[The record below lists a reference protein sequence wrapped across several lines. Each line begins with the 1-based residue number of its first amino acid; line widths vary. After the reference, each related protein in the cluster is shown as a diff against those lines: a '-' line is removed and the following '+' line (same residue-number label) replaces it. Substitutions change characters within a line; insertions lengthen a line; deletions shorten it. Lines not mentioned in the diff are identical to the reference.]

1 MPQKVEDEHL
11 AESVYLVC
19 LDRPLLGNALD
30 PGSIKSLHQH
40 LTTAESDSKYSVFAI
55 SATGSAFCSGAD
67 VAASKELMENPDD
80 LLQFFKLARSLM
92 LRLHSTRLVSVAIV
106 AGLAAAGG
114 LEMVAACNVVI
125 ASESATFADRHARY
139 GFIPAFGGT
148 ALLPLKIGYAQAA
161 WLMLADGKYSAR
173 EAHAAK
179 LVSHLFEDT
188 RFLEQSIDQL
198 NKIGSLKSSAIV
210 AIKKLLNHSAELSDA
225 MDRELA
231 EVERHLHAGGYST
244 KFIDF

>member
-1 MPQKVEDEHL
+1 MPQKVEVEHL

-30 PGSIKSLHQH
+30 PDSITSLDQH
-40 LTTAESDSKYSVFAI
+40 LTIAESDPKYSVFAI
-55 SATGSAFCSGAD
+55 SATGSAFCAGAD
-67 VAASKELMENPDD
+67 VTTSKKLMENPDD

-139 GFIPAFGGT
+139 GFIPSFGGT

-179 LVSHLFEDT
+179 LVSQVFEDAQ
-188 RFLEQSIDQL
+188 FPEESINQL
-198 NKIGSLKSSAIV
+198 NKIGALNFA
-210 AIKKLLNHSAELSDA
+210 ALNPIKKLLNHAVDISLAF
-225 MDRELA
+225 DRELS
-231 EVERHLHAGGYST
+231 EVERHLQSGGYST

>member
-1 MPQKVEDEHL
+1 MPQKVEVEHL

-30 PGSIKSLHQH
+30 PDSITSLDQH
-40 LTTAESDSKYSVFAI
+40 LTTAESDPKYSVFAI
-55 SATGSAFCSGAD
+55 SATGSAFCAGAD
-67 VAASKELMENPDD
+67 VAASKKLMENPDD

-92 LRLHSTRLVSVAIV
+92 LRLHSTRLVSVAVV

-139 GFIPAFGGT
+139 GFIPSFGGT

-173 EAHAAK
+173 EAHATK
-179 LVSHLFEDT
+179 LVSQVFEDAQ
-188 RFLEQSIDQL
+188 FQEESINQL
-198 NKIGSLKSSAIV
+198 NKIGALNSA
-210 AIKKLLNHSAELSDA
+210 ALAPIKKLLNHAVEISLAF
-225 MDRELA
+225 DRELS
-231 EVERHLHAGGYST
+231 EVERHLQSGGYST
-244 KFIDF
+244 RFIDF

>member
-1 MPQKVEDEHL
+1 MPQKVEIEHL

-30 PGSIKSLHQH
+30 PDSIKSLHQH

-114 LEMVAACNVVI
+114 LEMVAACNIVI

-148 ALLPLKIGYAQAA
+148 ALLPLKIGYAQTA

-173 EAHAAK
+173 EAYAAK
-179 LVSHLFEDT
+179 LVSHIFEDT
-188 RFLEQSIDQL
+188 RFLEQFIDQL
-198 NKIGSLKSSAIV
+198 NKIGSLKISALV
-210 AIKKLLNHSAELSDA
+210 AIKKLLNHSVELSDA

-231 EVERHLHAGGYST
+231 EVERHLQDGGYST

>member
-1 MPQKVEDEHL
+1 MPLKVEVEHL

-30 PGSIKSLHQH
+30 PDSITSLDQH
-40 LTTAESDSKYSVFAI
+40 LTIAESDPKYSVFAI
-55 SATGSAFCSGAD
+55 SATGSAFCAGAD
-67 VAASKELMENPDD
+67 VTTSKKLMENPDD

-139 GFIPAFGGT
+139 GFIPSFGGT

-179 LVSHLFEDT
+179 LVSQVFEDAQ
-188 RFLEQSIDQL
+188 FPEESINQL
-198 NKIGSLKSSAIV
+198 NKIGALNSA
-210 AIKKLLNHSAELSDA
+210 ALNPIKKLLNHAVDISLAF
-225 MDRELA
+225 DRELS
-231 EVERHLHAGGYST
+231 EVERHLQSGGYST

>member
-1 MPQKVEDEHL
+1 MPQKVEIEHL

-30 PGSIKSLHQH
+30 PDSIKSLHQH

-114 LEMVAACNVVI
+114 LEMVAACNIVI

-148 ALLPLKIGYAQAA
+148 ALLPLKIGYAQTA

-173 EAHAAK
+173 EAYAAK
-179 LVSHLFEDT
+179 LVSHIFEDT
-188 RFLEQSIDQL
+188 RFLEQFIDQL
-198 NKIGSLKSSAIV
+198 NKIGSLKISALV
-210 AIKKLLNHSAELSDA
+210 AIKKLLNHSVELSDA
-225 MDRELA
+225 MDRELT
-231 EVERHLHAGGYST
+231 EVERHLQDGGYST

>member
-30 PGSIKSLHQH
+30 PDSIKSLHQH

-67 VAASKELMENPDD
+67 VAASKKLMENPDD

-148 ALLPLKIGYAQAA
+148 ALLPLKIGYAQTA
-161 WLMLADGKYSAR
+161 WLMLADGNYSAR

-179 LVSHLFEDT
+179 LVSHIFEDT
-188 RFLEQSIDQL
+188 RFLEQFIDQL
-198 NKIGSLKSSAIV
+198 NKIGSLKISALV
-210 AIKKLLNHSAELSDA
+210 AIKKLLNHSVELSDA

-231 EVERHLHAGGYST
+231 EVERHLQDGGYST

>member
-173 EAHAAK
+173 EAHTAK

-198 NKIGSLKSSAIV
+198 NKIGSLKSSALI

-231 EVERHLHAGGYST
+231 EVERHLQDGGYST

>member
-1 MPQKVEDEHL
+1 MPQKVEVEHL

-30 PGSIKSLHQH
+30 PDSITSLDQH
-40 LTTAESDSKYSVFAI
+40 LTIAESDPKYSVFAI
-55 SATGSAFCSGAD
+55 SATGSAFCAGAD
-67 VAASKELMENPDD
+67 VTTSKKLMENPDD
-80 LLQFFKLARSLM
+80 LLQFFKSARSLM

-139 GFIPAFGGT
+139 GFIPSFGGT

-179 LVSHLFEDT
+179 LVSQVFEDAQ
-188 RFLEQSIDQL
+188 FPKESINQL
-198 NKIGSLKSSAIV
+198 NKIGALNSA
-210 AIKKLLNHSAELSDA
+210 ALNPIKKLLNHAVDISLAF
-225 MDRELA
+225 DRELS
-231 EVERHLHAGGYST
+231 EVERHLQSGGYST

>member
-1 MPQKVEDEHL
+1 MPQKVEVEHL

-30 PGSIKSLHQH
+30 PDSITSLDQH
-40 LTTAESDSKYSVFAI
+40 LTIAESDPKYSVFAI
-55 SATGSAFCSGAD
+55 SATGSAFCAGAD
-67 VAASKELMENPDD
+67 VTTSKKLMENPDD

-139 GFIPAFGGT
+139 GFIPSFGGT

-179 LVSHLFEDT
+179 LVSQVFEDAQ
-188 RFLEQSIDQL
+188 FPEESISQL
-198 NKIGSLKSSAIV
+198 NKIGALNSA
-210 AIKKLLNHSAELSDA
+210 ALNPIKKLLNHAVDISLAF
-225 MDRELA
+225 DRELS
-231 EVERHLHAGGYST
+231 EVERHLQSGGYST

>member
-1 MPQKVEDEHL
+1 MPQKVEVEHL

-30 PGSIKSLHQH
+30 PDSITSLDQH
-40 LTTAESDSKYSVFAI
+40 LTIAESDPKYSVFAI
-55 SATGSAFCSGAD
+55 SATGSAFCAGAD
-67 VAASKELMENPDD
+67 VTTSKKLMENPDD
-80 LLQFFKLARSLM
+80 LLQFFKLARSLI

-139 GFIPAFGGT
+139 GFIPSFGGT

-179 LVSHLFEDT
+179 LVSQVFEDAQ
-188 RFLEQSIDQL
+188 FPEESINQL
-198 NKIGSLKSSAIV
+198 NKIGALNSA
-210 AIKKLLNHSAELSDA
+210 ALNPIKKLLNHAVDISLAF
-225 MDRELA
+225 DRELS
-231 EVERHLHAGGYST
+231 EVERHLQSGGYST

>member
-198 NKIGSLKSSAIV
+198 NKIGSLKSSALI

-231 EVERHLHAGGYST
+231 EVERHLQDGGYST